1 MNLVNFMTLRND
13 KVENNKFKI
22 KNIWSFYH
30 NALQKMG
37 RRNSSQI
44 ILLKRIL
51 SWQSKFNNILLAY
64 LLARS
69 NVLHFSTKKSLPYI
83 ENSKLLKETF
93 GHVWWHQKKK
103 KKIEIYFP
111 NNTFVFHVLC
121 CLYYMQI
128 NNTYITWTKGL

>member
-13 KVENNKFKI
+13 KVENSKFKI

-30 NALQKMG
+30 KALQKMG

-51 SWQSKFNNILLAY
+51 SWQCKFNNILLAY

-83 ENSKLLKETF
+83 ENDKLLKETF

-103 KKIEIYFP
+103 KKKIRDLLSLKHLCFS
-111 NNTFVFHVLC
+111 C
-121 CLYYMQI
+121 CLLPLLHAD
-128 NNTYITWTKGL
+128 K